1 MRIAIFG
8 LGYVGSTTM
17 GCLAEMGHEVVGTD
31 TNQSKVDLIN
41 QGMCPMVEPGLPEL
55 MTKHRGTG
63 RISATTDA
71 RAAFIGSDA
80 CLVCVGTP
88 PAPDGSVDQTVLEK
102 VIREIAKMRL
112 ETGQN
117 SPILVR
123 STALP
128 IVHKDMMDILAQAL
142 EGRQPLE
149 YVVHP
154 EFLREGNAIE
164 DFFHPAKIIFG
175 CSEETS
181 RRFCETLYPGIDAA
195 KIYTDPLTAS
205 LVKYA
210 DNCFHAVKVT
220 FANEIGKLSHDMG
233 VDSRKVMDIFCLDK
247 KLNISGVYLRPG
259 FAYGGSCLGKDL
271 QAMNTYGRRWGID
284 TPMLSRVEDSN
295 LNQIRCVADR
305 VMATGT
311 RSVGL
316 FGLAFKERTD
326 DLRDSPLVILGEML
340 HKAGLEIG
348 IYDPAICAVD
358 YSGSHMKYA
367 LERLPG
373 LRQMLSD
380 DAPKVIGRSET
391 IVISRSFPE
400 FAWRD
405 LPWTPKHRIMD
416 LNGMLDLS
424 GVPAS
429 VTGLYW

>member
-8 LGYVGSTTM
+8 LGYVGSTTL
-17 GCLAEMGHEVVGTD
+17 GCLAEMGHEVIGTD
-31 TNQSKVDLIN
+31 TNKSKVDLIN
-41 QGMCPMVEPGLPEL
+41 EGLCPMVEPGLPEL
-55 MTKHRGTG
+55 MTRHRATG
-63 RISATTDA
+63 RISATTDS
-71 RAAFIGSDA
+71 REAFKNADA

-88 PAPDGSVDQTVLEK
+88 PAPDGSVDQTILEK
-102 VIREIAKMRL
+102 VIQEIAELRL
-112 ETGQN
+112 EAGRPC
-117 SPILVR
+117 PILVR
-123 STALP
+123 STAIP
-128 IVHKDMMDILAQAL
+128 PVHLDMMNLL
-142 EGRQPLE
+142 KSLFEGRQPLD

-164 DFFHPAKIIFG
+164 DFFHPAKIVFG
-175 CSEETS
+175 CSEEQS
-181 RRFCETLYPGIDAA
+181 RQFCETLYPSIQAP
-195 KIYTDPLTAS
+195 KVYTDPLTAS

-220 FANEIGKLSHDMG
+220 FANEIGKLARDMN

-247 KLNISGVYLRPG
+247 KLNISPVYLRPG

-305 VMATGT
+305 VLATGT

-340 HKAGLEIG
+340 HKAGLTIG
-348 IYDPAICAVD
+348 IYDPAICAVA
-358 YSGSHMKYA
+358 YSGSHMNYA

-380 DAPKVIGRSET
+380 DAPKVIGESET

-405 LPWTPKHRIMD
+405 LPWGPKHKIMD
-416 LNGMLDLS
+416 LNGNLDLS
-424 GVPAS
+424 GVTAQ